1 MTTKTTNI
9 LLVLNLLFLG
19 GILIRQSA
27 ASQSFAMQ
35 SSAQSATK
43 DNEELI
49 RMEQDDQTDRTPPAG
64 KSFDREAAMQRDDA
78 RLARVKELYRQNKL
92 QTSNDYYRAALILHH
107 SSAPEDYLL
116 AHELCVVAI
125 SKWKPNT
132 GALDARGL
140 AAASED
146 RFLMSIDRPQRFGTQ
161 YRPEDENAP
170 VKHYKL
176 YKTDSGVTDELRGLM
191 NVPSLAAAKAR
202 EAEMGKYR
210 R

>member
-43 DNEELI
+43 DNEELM
-49 RMEQDDQTDRTPPAG
+49 RMEQEDQSDRTPTAG
-64 KSFDREAAMQRDDA
+64 KSWDWSVVEPRDNA

-92 QTSNDYYRAALILHH
+92 QTGNDYFRAALILHH
-107 SSAPEDYLL
+107 SLAPEDYLL

-125 SKWKPNT
+125 SKGKPNA

-161 YRPEDENAP
+161 YPVEDENAP

-176 YKTDSGVTDELRGLM
+176 YKTDSGVTDELRSLM

-202 EAEMGKYR
+202 EAEMGKNK
-210 R
+210 

>member
-43 DNEELI
+43 DNEELM
-49 RMEQDDQTDRTPPAG
+49 RMEHEDQDDRTPSAR
-64 KSFDREAAMQRDDA
+64 KSYDWTVLARRDDA

-92 QTSNDYYRAALILHH
+92 QTGNDYFRAALILQH
-107 SSAPEDYLL
+107 SQASEDYLL
-116 AHELCVVAI
+116 AHELSVVAL
-125 SKWKPNT
+125 SKGKTNAQ
-132 GALDARGL
+132 ALDARGL
-140 AAASED
+140 AAATED

-161 YRPEDENAP
+161 YRLEDENAP

-176 YKTDSGVTDELRGLM
+176 YKTDSGVTDELRSLM

-202 EAEMGKYR
+202 EAEMNRNK
-210 R
+210 

>member
-19 GILIRQSA
+19 GILIPQSS

-35 SSAQSATK
+35 SSAQSATR
-43 DNEELI
+43 DNEGLA
-49 RMEQDDQTDRTPPAG
+49 RMEQEDQADRTPSAL
-64 KSFDREAAMQRDDA
+64 KSYDWTVLARRDDA
-78 RLARVKELYRQNKL
+78 RLARVKELFQQNKL
-92 QTSNDYYRAALILHH
+92 QTGNDYFRAALILQH
-107 SSAPEDYLL
+107 SMAPEDYLL

-125 SKWKPNT
+125 SKGKPND

-140 AAASED
+140 AASTED

-161 YRPEDENAP
+161 YRVEDENAP

-176 YKTDSGVTDELRGLM
+176 YKTDSGVTDSLRSLM
-191 NVPSLAAAKAR
+191 NVPSLAGAKAR
-202 EAEMGKYR
+202 KAEMGKNK
-210 R
+210 